1 MRISVSFKEDV
12 AIMGLTGK
20 FVAGSDGPFLRQK
33 VKDLID
39 AGAKKLVLDF
49 TEVPYIDSTGL
60 GFLAGSRVTA
70 QNAGVSVVLAGV
82 NQHVKRILDGVRL
95 TPFLCSPRMR
105 WRPSPS
111 SMRARHRTPIPTHPK
126 LRRRGRSSER
136 QRLGLRIQD
145 SELIIRNSIPR
156 RSPRSRRE
164 WGRSRVQ
171 LRVSSPKP

>member
-12 AIMGLTGK
+12 AIMALNGK

-49 TEVPYIDSTGL
+49 TQVPYIDSTGL

-70 QNAGVSVVLAGV
+70 QNADVSVVLAGV

-95 TPFLCSPRMR
+95 TPFFVLAANEAEAV
-105 WRPSPS
+105 
-111 SMRARHRTPIPTHPK
+111 SMMNANLGNPKSADPNPPKASRARK
-126 LRRRGRSSER
+126 K
-136 QRLGLRIQD
+136 Q
-145 SELIIRNSIPR
+145 
-156 RSPRSRRE
+156 
-164 WGRSRVQ
+164 
-171 LRVSSPKP
+171 

>member
-1 MRISVSFKEDV
+1 
-12 AIMGLTGK
+12 MGLTGK

-95 TPFLCSPRMR
+95 TPFFVLAANEAEAVSMVNANAGKPESAESP
-105 WRPSPS
+105 PKASK
-111 SMRARHRTPIPTHPK
+111 ARK
-126 LRRRGRSSER
+126 K
-136 QRLGLRIQD
+136 Q
-145 SELIIRNSIPR
+145 
-156 RSPRSRRE
+156 
-164 WGRSRVQ
+164 
-171 LRVSSPKP
+171 